1 SDGVK
6 KDMAVMT
13 VDGMI
18 GKIQSVS
25 TSTAKVKLITGF
37 DQLNR
42 VSATVS
48 VKKGDN
54 IFGLIEGY
62 DQNKEMLVFR
72 VLEESNKKLKEDE
85 LVVSSNLGGLFP
97 SGLPIGTIKE
107 VESDQYGLTK
117 TAYVEPA
124 ADIYELNQVIVVDRS
139 LEDEK

>member
-1 SDGVK
+1 DSSRDFEPILASVIARSPERWLEQVTINRGSNDGIK

-13 VDGMI
+13 VEGMI

-25 TSTAKVKLITGF
+25 SSTAKVKLITGF

-48 VKKGDN
+48 NEKDKN

-62 DQNKEMLVFR
+62 DQEKDMLVFS
-72 VLEESNKKLKEDE
+72 VLEESNRKLKEDE

-97 SGLPIGTIKE
+97 SGLAIGTIK
-107 VESDQYGLTK
+107 
-117 TAYVEPA
+117 
-124 ADIYELNQVIVVDRS
+124 
-139 LEDEK
+139 